1 MGDGGQVSAGCN
13 TNGKELVDEELGT
26 ANHEPVSMM

>member
-1 MGDGGQVSAGCN
+1 MMGDGGQVSAGCN
-13 TNGKELVDEELGT
+13 TNGKELVDELGT